1 MIKVNLVGT
10 TKRKPVKISG
20 AGPRIEVPTNVL
32 PIILFL
38 IVVGTA
44 VGGYMWYSSLST
56 QNATLDATIGN
67 LQAQK
72 AALDAVIKEN
82 AIYEARKKALENR
95 IKVIEGLKRNQV
107 NPIIALD
114 VLSEA
119 IERTKF
125 VWLTQLD
132 QNNATLSMNGVGT
145 SVNAIADFVTYL
157 EGTHYFRNPELAH
170 ATDSAGNFTFSLK
183 CEFAPPANT
192 PVPAADD
199 AATRGGN

>member
-1 MIKVNLVGT
+1 
-10 TKRKPVKISG
+10 
-20 AGPRIEVPTNVL
+20 
-32 PIILFL
+32 
-38 IVVGTA
+38 
-44 VGGYMWYSSLST
+44 MWYSSLT
-56 QNATLDATIGN
+56 TENANLDATIGT

-132 QNNATLSMNGVGT
+132 QNNAILSMNGIGT

-157 EGTHYFRNPELAH
+157 ESTNYFRNPELAH

-183 CEFAPPANT
+183 CEFAPPSKT
-192 PVPAADD
+192 PPAADD
-199 AATRGGN
+199 PATRGGN

>member
-1 MIKVNLVGT
+1 MIKVNLVGA
-10 TKRKPVKISG
+10 TKRKPVKVG
-20 AGPRIEVPTNVL
+20 GGPKLEVPTNLL
-32 PIILFL
+32 PIVLFL

-56 QNATLDATIGN
+56 QTANLDATISN

-107 NPIIALD
+107 NPIVALD

-157 EGTHYFRNPELAH
+157 ESTHYFRNPELAH

-183 CEFAPPANT
+183 CEFAPPSNM
-192 PVPAADD
+192 PVTATDD
-199 AATRGGN
+199 PVTRGGN

>member
-1 MIKVNLVGT
+1 MIKVNLVGA
-10 TKRKPVKISG
+10 TKRKPVKVSG
-20 AGPRIEVPTNVL
+20 AALKIDAPTNLL
-32 PIILFL
+32 PITLVL
-38 IVVGTA
+38 IVVATA
-44 VGGYMWYSSLST
+44 LGGYLWYTTLAAET
-56 QNATLDATIGN
+56 ATLDSTIAN

-82 AIYEARKKALENR
+82 AIYEARKRALENR

-107 NPIIALD
+107 NPIVALD

-132 QNNATLSMNGVGT
+132 QNNATISMNGIGT

-157 EGTHYFRNPELAH
+157 ESTHYFKNPELAH

-183 CEFAPPANT
+183 CEFAPPANG

-199 AATRGGN
+199 PATRGGN

>member
-1 MIKVNLVGT
+1 MIKVNLVGA
-10 TKRKPVKISG
+10 TKRKPVKVGGGSKLQL
-20 AGPRIEVPTNVL
+20 PTNVL
-32 PIILFL
+32 PVVLFL

-56 QNATLDATIGN
+56 QNAELDSSISN

-95 IKVIEGLKRNQV
+95 IRVIEGLKRNQV
-107 NPIIALD
+107 NPLVALD

-119 IERTKF
+119 VERTKF

-132 QNNATLSMNGVGT
+132 QNNATLSMSGVGT

-170 ATDSAGNFTFSLK
+170 ATDAAGNFTFSLK
-183 CEFAPPANT
+183 CEFAPPANP
-192 PVPAADD
+192 PVPVTDD
-199 AATRGGN
+199 PATRGGN